1 MFIKNNLICCP
12 WADKKQTLRGDLLNF
27 RTVVIKGAFGYF
39 CARLSKSK
47 SLLRFPKSLFRLG
60 APSDFDHCAILASLH
75 PPPAALQR
83 RCPHGE
89 WKRNC
94 LLVKTENKEPTT
106 YITRKPPQTFS
117 NNKVDMLPVGNS
129 IYRFATRYICLRQT
143 RLCSWRSKNEMHPTV
158 HKKTQSLQ
166 Q

>member
-1 MFIKNNLICCP
+1 MFIKNSLIYSP
-12 WADKKQTLRGDLLNF
+12 RADKKQTPRGDLLNF
-27 RTVVIKGAFGYF
+27 RTTARKGAFGYF

-60 APSDFDHCAILASLH
+60 APRDFDHCAILASLH

-106 YITRKPPQTFS
+106 CITLKLPQTFS

-143 RLCSWRSKNEMHPTV
+143 RYALCECKNE
-158 HKKTQSLQ
+158 KR
-166 Q
+166 